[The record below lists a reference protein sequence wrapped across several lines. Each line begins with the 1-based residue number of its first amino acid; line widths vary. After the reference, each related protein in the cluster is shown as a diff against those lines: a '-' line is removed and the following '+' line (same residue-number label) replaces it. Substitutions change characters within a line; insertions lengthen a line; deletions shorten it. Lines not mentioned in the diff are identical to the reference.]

1 MNALREHRAYLVAI
15 GILIA
20 LRFVAGAVLPLSAD
34 EAYYWLWSKHLAAGY
49 YDHPP
54 AIAFLIRA
62 GVTLFGDTS
71 FGVRFCASAAVDCC
85 QLVCVA
91 CGRADPER
99 RARRRTFLSAVQPD
113 SDGRRGDH
121 GGDA

>member
-1 MNALREHRAYLVAI
+1 MPVQSLMLSLSKHEGSAVYLAAI
-15 GILIA
+15 AGLIL

-62 GVTLFGDTS
+62 GTLVFGDTA
-71 FGVRFCASAAVDCC
+71 FGVRVVPLLLSIAASWFVWRTGGER
-85 QLVCVA
+85 A
-91 CGRADPER
+91 CLLFNL
-99 RARRRTFLSAVQPD
+99 TLM
-113 SDGRRGDH
+113 
-121 GGDA
+121 